1 MKLTIITRRYPGL
14 FTRRYKTIYQKWI
27 SRVGLAALPIGD
39 PGERWVGIALDIPGK
54 APNKPPKGTQPFKI
68 FNNDDL
74 EDYRSVPSDT
84 IDQEGGK

>member
-1 MKLTIITRRYPGL
+1 MKLTIITRRSPGL
-14 FTRRYKTIYQKWI
+14 YTRRYKTIYQKWI
-27 SRVGLAALPIGD
+27 SSVGLALLPIGH

-54 APNKPPKGTQPFKI
+54 PPNKPPKGTQPFKI